1 MIQLK
6 NVTYTYPFQQTPAL
20 SDVSME
26 VNPGEVV
33 LVTGASGC
41 GKSTL
46 IRIING
52 LCPHFYM
59 GDLKG
64 EIKHNGE
71 SQDGKKLKDI
81 SQIVGTVFQD
91 PELQFFALNV
101 ADEIA
106 FAHECRGKDPEE
118 IKKIISKT
126 AEDLK
131 ISHIL
136 SSSILELSQGQKQKL
151 ALASIISLNPS
162 IVVLDE
168 PTANLD
174 PESTEELADHIQELK
189 NKGIAVLIV
198 DHRLYWLKDTAD
210 KVVVMDKGKIV
221 EQGDFS
227 ILDNKEIREEYGLR
241 NNKVQDVRTTL
252 PGLPENGSIEVK
264 NLSFAYKKKPK
275 LFDNDS
281 FSIPRGITGIIGD
294 NGAGKTT
301 IARLLTGL
309 TKMKHGSLVIDG
321 EKVPPKKMLKR
332 SKIILQNT
340 DHQLHMNSVIQEIA
354 ASSGDMKAAKRDKE
368 KILLFLEMFGLE
380 KLAYRHPQ
388 SLSGGEKQRLVI
400 ACGLAAKPD
409 IIILDEPT
417 SGLDG
422 RNMEMIAQI
431 MRKTAEK
438 GTSVVVIT
446 HDLELLERVCDA
458 ALYLPFN
465 SEKIKMKSL
474 SSNN

>member
-1 MIQLK
+1 MIQLN
-6 NVTYTYPFQQTPAL
+6 NVTYTYPFQKAPAL
-20 SDVSME
+20 SDISME
-26 VNPGEVV
+26 VNQGEVV

-46 IRIING
+46 IRIVNG

-59 GDLKG
+59 GELEG
-64 EIKHNGE
+64 EIKRNGE
-71 SQDGKKLKDI
+71 SQNEKTLKDI

-106 FAHECRGKDPEE
+106 FAHECRGKDPQK

-174 PESTEELADHIQELK
+174 PESTEELAHHIQELK

-210 KVVVMDKGKIV
+210 KVIVMDNGKIA
-221 EQGDFS
+221 EQGNFS
-227 ILDNKEIREEYGLR
+227 ILDNKEMREKYGLR
-241 NNKVQDVRTTL
+241 NNEVQDVRTTL
-252 PGLPENGSIEVK
+252 PCLPEKGSIEVK

-281 FSIPRGITGIIGD
+281 FSIPLGITGIIGD

-354 ASSGDMKAAKRDKE
+354 ASSGDMKAAKKDKE

-422 RNMEMIAQI
+422 RNMEMIAKI
-431 MRKTAEK
+431 MKKTAER
-438 GTSVVVIT
+438 GTSVIVIT

-458 ALYLPFN
+458 ALYLPFSSKKN
-465 SEKIKMKSL
+465 TNKIVF
-474 SSNN
+474 SNN